1 MVARWARALSPQ
13 RSVVRVHPLPTLFPI
28 FRCNLKFFSVF
39 YFANVS
45 AETQNGCFC
54 RKLDS
59 TGSKTHRGPW
69 FGSFF
74 NFCVQVSDFEFPV
87 RADITLVYGGRHVV
101 YSVDD
106 MRSSSLL

>member
-13 RSVVRVHPLPTLFPI
+13 RSVVRVHPLPILFSA
-28 FRCNLKFFSVF
+28 FWSNFHFFS
-39 YFANVS
+39 
-45 AETQNGCFC
+45 AEIQNISMALSLIEHG
-54 RKLDS
+54 LI
-59 TGSKTHRGPW
+59 THRGPW